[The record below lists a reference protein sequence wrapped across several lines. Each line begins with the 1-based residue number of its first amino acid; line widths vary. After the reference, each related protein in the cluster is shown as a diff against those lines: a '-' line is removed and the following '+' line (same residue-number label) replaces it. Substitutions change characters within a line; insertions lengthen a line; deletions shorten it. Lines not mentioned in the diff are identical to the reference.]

1 MRSFQSPYRQ
11 LSRKDHF
18 GGRAVSCSTH
28 NSQHTDSSLDQDNE
42 SQLWRAGG
50 AAAAAGEVVVGVVG
64 SFPSAVAAEG
74 PCNPA
79 AGDGIGVVVGS
90 RGVAAAAGVVV
101 GSRGVAAAAGVGGRA
116 GGWEGLG
123 VGVAAAGMGGRAQHP
138 GIDAASF

>member
-1 MRSFQSPYRQ
+1 M
-11 LSRKDHF
+11 
-18 GGRAVSCSTH
+18 
-28 NSQHTDSSLDQDNE
+28 
-42 SQLWRAGG
+42 
-50 AAAAAGEVVVGVVG
+50 VG

-79 AGDGIGVVVGS
+79 AGDGI
-90 RGVAAAAGVVV
+90 GVVV